1 MQVPPFEHV
10 KGVSH
15 LGEVVVVD
23 GTVLKELVV
32 LVRTVLEE
40 AVLVL
45 RTVLKEAVVPIWT
58 QFSLSLH
65 LGTQLLVS

>member
-1 MQVPPFEHV
+1 M

-15 LGEVVVVD
+15 LGEVVAAAVD
-23 GTVLKELVV
+23 ATVLK
-32 LVRTVLEE
+32 E

-45 RTVLKEAVVPIWT
+45 RTVLNEAVVLIWT
-58 QFSLSLH
+58 QLSLSLH